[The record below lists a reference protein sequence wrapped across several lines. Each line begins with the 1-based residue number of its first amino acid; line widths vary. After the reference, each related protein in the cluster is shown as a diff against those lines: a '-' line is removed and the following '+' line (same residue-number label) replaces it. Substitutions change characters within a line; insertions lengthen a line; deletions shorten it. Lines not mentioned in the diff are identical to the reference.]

1 MTCRPGTTPDVVGDL
16 GALLVYMKRADE
28 AAVLLL
34 SHGMRSQIS
43 PMLAWTWAML
53 ELWRARHVEALA
65 HAKAAAN
72 AGFKPGH
79 ASLIAAEA
87 ARELGKT

>member
-43 PMLAWTWAML
+43 PMLAWSWAD
-53 ELWRARHVEALA
+53 A
-65 HAKAAAN
+65 
-72 AGFKPGH
+72 
-79 ASLIAAEA
+79 
-87 ARELGKT
+87 